1 MSALCPGVCAENDA
15 KRAHR
20 SAATRVAVVPNV
32 DVEPLTTS
40 IGAVVSG
47 VDLRSALSSSTAA
60 ALRDALLR
68 WRVIFLRDQHITPT
82 QQVAFGRL
90 FGELTPAHPL
100 QGGLDEEHP
109 EVLVLDSRDYSLGI
123 GDRGD
128 GTSYNNR
135 WHTDVTFSSTPPMAS
150 ILSAKE
156 IPAQGGDTL
165 WADLVGAYQSLS
177 APVQALADE
186 LVAVHHAAQTFDR
199 FQDGDANRSR
209 LAALD
214 PTRHPVVRVHPETG
228 ERGLFVNPTFT
239 SHIEGLTQDRERTP
253 APPVVRAH
261 RHAGTRRALAVAHR
275 RRRDVGQPGDGALR
289 RGRLRRAATDAPDHG
304 GRRPTGRRERP
315 ARLSRLVTPHH

>member
-1 MSALCPGVCAENDA
+1 M
-15 KRAHR
+15 
-20 SAATRVAVVPNV
+20 VPSV

-47 VDLRSALSSSTAA
+47 VDLQSSLSSSTAA
-60 ALRDALLR
+60 AIRAALLR

-100 QGGLDEEHP
+100 QGGLDDEHP
-109 EVLVLDSRDYSLGI
+109 EVLVLDSRDYPLGI
-123 GDRGD
+123 GDRGR

-239 SHIEGLTQDRERTP
+239 SHIEGLTRIESEHLLRLMYEHITMP
-253 APPVVRAH
+253 EHVVRWRWRTGDVAMWDNRATAH
-261 RHAGTRRALAVAHR
+261 Y
-275 RRRDVGQPGDGALR
+275 
-289 RGRLRRAATDAPDHG
+289 AAADYDAPRLMHRITVAGD
-304 GRRPTGRRERP
+304 RP
-315 ARLSRLVTPHH
+315 AGVNGPPD